1 MHTEESESVA
11 SGLRTRTADMA
22 TGACHVGYNAVQSG
36 SRRTAW
42 RWSVHQ
48 GDEARADRGEQLG
61 TCRLAATFG
70 VPDVAVA
77 SRTVHSRPSSSS
89 RPLMILVFLAT
100 LMLLQSPAR
109 ARIQQQRDWPSL
121 GDDRVLKIA
130 GESIDTVT
138 SPSVLHETDPRRGAM
153 SNTSFA
159 QYYVQFKPNAD
170 QRALHQVCFLE
181 CVQSTA

>member
-11 SGLRTRTADMA
+11 SGLRTRTADWA
-22 TGACHVGYNAVQSG
+22 TGTCRVCYNTVQSG

-48 GDEARADRGEQLG
+48 GDEARADRGEQPA
-61 TCRLAATFG
+61 TVRLAATF
-70 VPDVAVA
+70 PDVALS
-77 SRTVHSRPSSSS
+77 SRTMHSRSSSSS
-89 RPLMILVFLAT
+89 RPLMILIFLAT

-121 GDDRVLKIA
+121 GDDTVLKIA

-181 CVQSTA
+181 CVQSIA